1 MAMSLASNQAR
12 ALHIFT
18 CLFPASLDAPALLD
32 PFGAV
37 GERFDAAQH
46 VRKQPFLLRMAS
58 PDWNASFDFSKECR
72 KDRTDFGKWPSG
84 AVGLYHLS

>member
-1 MAMSLASNQAR
+1 MAMSLASNHAR
-12 ALHIFT
+12 ALST
-18 CLFPASLDAPALLD
+18 CLFASLLRSPVFLD

-58 PDWNASFDFSKECR
+58 PDLNASFDSSKECR
-72 KDRTDFGKWPSG
+72 KDSTDFGKWSSG

>member
-12 ALHIFT
+12 TLHIST

-58 PDWNASFDFSKECR
+58 PDWNASFDSSKECR
-72 KDRTDFGKWPSG
+72 KDSTGFGKWPSG